1 MEKMVQKKLVN
12 YSEQTYL
19 YIQVLV
25 AFCEDIFWEAA

>member
-12 YSEQTYL
+12 YSEKTYL

-25 AFCEDIFWEAA
+25 AFREDIF